1 MDDPDCPDISFFMLT
16 FRTGVGMI
24 IGLRFGPGIRPGNS
38 AREFSPGIRPGN
50 LARDFVPGLQTRAQD
65 CGFDPDHKNHNTGK
79 NTAGNSAPGKDT
91 DSMFLMIG
99 ISQGRKDLS
108 HDQLVICSQCGR
120 YGHYRVFM
128 TFTQLLLKEVLCTDV
143 LLRDGV
149 FPESGDRRQD
159 RPGRKC
165 ADRTC

>member
-24 IGLRFGPGIRPGNS
+24 IGLRFG
-38 AREFSPGIRPGN
+38 
-50 LARDFVPGLQTRAQD
+50 
-65 CGFDPDHKNHNTGK
+65 PDHKNHNTGK

-120 YGHYRVFM
+120 YGHYRV
-128 TFTQLLLKEVLCTDV
+128 
-143 LLRDGV
+143 
-149 FPESGDRRQD
+149 DR
-159 RPGRKC
+159 KSVV
-165 ADRTC
+165 